1 MVGTVIADRYRVDSQ
16 LGVGGMGIVY
26 KAYDTR
32 LLREVA
38 LKVIAPHLTE
48 QDKAAQRFMRE
59 AQALAGLTHPN
70 IVTVFDQL
78 EDPASGKICIIM
90 ELLQGASLRQRL
102 KGSHRPKFEEM
113 APQLCRALETAHGK
127 GILHRD
133 IKPENIFVCDDG
145 TVKLMDFG
153 LARILDANSSSQSS
167 VVVGTAQ
174 YMAPE
179 QLKGEKQDGRTDL
192 YALGVVFYEF
202 LSGIQ
207 PFSADNPGAIMMK
220 HLTEM
225 PPPLTKRVKNLAPE
239 IEAIVMRLLAKDP
252 KDRFNSAHDLRDALT
267 AQANGSAKQQQ
278 APAKQAAPPPPAI
291 PLTPPKQV
299 VYPGVTAYRKH
310 ERRASK
316 GGGILLIAL
325 LILLSV
331 GGAAYYFG
339 KDKLVAK
346 PKSSGSTK
354 EKGGKSGSGS
364 SSGSR
369 RKSGGESNP
378 DSGSSSEPNR
388 DNSSVYIPKVSNSS
402 KDHTNTGRDTTS
414 NIPTEPTAKGNDS
427 EPSAA
432 KPESGSNEHQPDDS
446 GNSSGDSEKN

>member
-1 MVGTVIADRYRVDSQ
+1 MIGTVVADRYRVDSQ
-16 LGVGGMGIVY
+16 LGIGGMGIVY
-26 KAYDTR
+26 RAHDTR

-90 ELLQGASLRQRL
+90 ELLQGASLRQCL
-102 KGSHRPKFEEM
+102 KGPHRPKFEEM

-133 IKPENIFVCDDG
+133 IKPENIFVCNDG

-153 LARILDANSSSQSS
+153 LARVLDASSSSQSS

-202 LSGIQ
+202 LTGIQ

-225 PPPLTKRVKNLAPE
+225 PPPLSKRVKNISAE

-252 KDRFNSAHDLRDALT
+252 KDRYSSAHDLRDALASQAAGT
-267 AQANGSAKQQQ
+267 ASAKQ
-278 APAKQAAPPPPAI
+278 APAPAAPPPPVI
-291 PLTPPKQV
+291 PITAPKQV
-299 VYPGVTAYRKH
+299 VYPGVTSYRKN

-316 GGGILLIAL
+316 GGGILLVAL
-325 LILLSV
+325 LILLGV
-331 GGAAYYFG
+331 GGAAYYFKDTLAG
-339 KDKLVAK
+339 KAK
-346 PKSSGSTK
+346 PANTKKEGS
-354 EKGGKSGSGS
+354 KSGSKPTNSGKRRETGDNQGS
-364 SSGSR
+364 GDTPRRTQSDTDFGIPTVPAAKKKRESSGNT
-369 RKSGGESNP
+369 GETKP
-378 DSGSSSEPNR
+378 PEPTH
-388 DNSSVYIPKVSNSS
+388 S
-402 KDHTNTGRDTTS
+402 KDN
-414 NIPTEPTAKGNDS
+414 
-427 EPSAA
+427 EPSAPV
-432 KPESGSNEHQPDDS
+432 PEPGNNDHQDDS
-446 GNSSGDSEKN
+446 ERPSGDSEKNGSS